1 MHNGG
6 VALSDPRPA
15 EILLVDDRPEN
26 LRALRAILGD
36 QPGYSLVE
44 ASSGPEALREVL
56 RHDFC
61 LILLDAFLPGMDGV
75 EVASLIKQRE
85 RTRDIPI
92 IFLTAA
98 GMDQETL
105 RRAYAAGAADYL
117 LKPISPEIVRAKV
130 AVFVDLARKSAQL
143 KEQAELLQ
151 EAERREQAAAC
162 RWSLPLAPAP
172 RAAGA
177 EQERRGPRLAG
188 DRHGHRRSQAR
199 RR

>member
-1 MHNGG
+1 
-6 VALSDPRPA
+6 
-15 EILLVDDRPEN
+15 
-26 LRALRAILGD
+26 
-36 QPGYSLVE
+36 
-44 ASSGPEALREVL
+44 
-56 RHDFC
+56 
-61 LILLDAFLPGMDGV
+61 MDGV

-143 KEQAELLQ
+143 KEQAEVLRSEEHTSELQ
-151 EAERREQAAAC
+151 
-162 RWSLPLAPAP
+162 SPDHLVS
-172 RAAGA
+172 
-177 EQERRGPRLAG
+177 RL
-188 DRHGHRRSQAR
+188 
-199 RR
+199 